1 MSSGAEVT
9 CLHGESGASP
19 VRAGF
24 TPRARHP
31 HPRLGTRD
39 NSWQLLRRSTRAAE
53 QRAGAFS
60 VFPVGEPKFTVTVIA
75 GGGTLTEHAGS
86 LHCLPVG
93 IFLHGLTLAN
103 CSKVCSH

>member
-1 MSSGAEVT
+1 M
-9 CLHGESGASP
+9 ESLGRLQGGP
-19 VRAGF
+19 DL
-24 TPRARHP
+24 TPSARHP

-60 VFPVGEPKFTVTVIA
+60 VFPVGEPEFTVTVIA
-75 GGGTLTEHAGS
+75 GGGTLTEHPGS

-93 IFLHGLTLAN
+93 VFLHGLTLPN
-103 CSKVCSH
+103 CPKVCSH